1 MTLILSLDD
10 EPGILE
16 LLRLILEYSG
26 YETIGTDDEPEALSI
41 LRRQPVDLFTQDMM
55 RPGMGGLDFLHHMK
69 SDPAL
74 RNIPVLV
81 ISAGMRGIRAEPLEQ
96 YGLDIDH
103 DLDGYLQKPFGP
115 WQLLETVETILRKH
129 SKPLPPEES
138 RVRARKRWQK

>member
-10 EPGILE
+10 EPGMLE
-16 LLRLILEYSG
+16 LIHLILEYSG
-26 YETIGTDDEPEALSI
+26 YETLRTEDEPEALSI

-74 RNIPVLV
+74 RSIPVLV
-81 ISAGMRGIRAEPLEQ
+81 ISAGMRGIRAEQLEQ

-103 DLDGYLQKPFGP
+103 DLDGYLQKPFEPG
-115 WQLLETVETILRKH
+115 QLLETIEAILRKH
-129 SKPLPPEES
+129 SRPLPPEES
-138 RVRARKRWQK
+138 RVRARERWQK